1 MIQHAWW
8 YGFITMYALFF
19 NFSDGYSQCVIS
31 EEKNNDT
38 NEDIADLETKP
49 NIADPKEQLSHV
61 CEAFGGSWKK
71 DLALDKHNCSDDHPE
86 KCPKHALC
94 CQNQCFATV
103 GDNTVYH
110 LPEFRC
116 NGKLWVFYSTFAI
129 QEPSLA

>member
-1 MIQHAWW
+1 MTVLGGEDKFFTIH
-8 YGFITMYALFF
+8 ALFQ
-19 NFSDGYSQCVIS
+19 FSDGYSQCATS
-31 EEKNNDT
+31 EKNNDT
-38 NEDIADLETKP
+38 NEDVAALETKS

-61 CEAFGGSWKK
+61 CKTFGSSWNKE
-71 DLALDKHNCSDDHPE
+71 LALDKHNCSDDHPE

-116 NGKLWVFYSTFAI
+116 NGKL
-129 QEPSLA
+129 